1 MFKNVLVSMKTNEK
15 SQLGQINAKS
25 SSLMVKIQHLLDQKH
40 NNIVENEFDKVAP
53 KQHSEQEVAGYR
65 PENKS
70 NI

>member
-25 SSLMVKIQHLLDQKH
+25 SSFVIKIKQLLDQ
-40 NNIVENEFDKVAP
+40 NYIIILENELDKVAP
-53 KQHSEQEVAGYR
+53 KWHSEQEVAGCR
-65 PENKS
+65 HENKS

>member
-25 SSLMVKIQHLLDQKH
+25 SSFVIKIQHLLDQKN
-40 NNIVENEFDKVAP
+40 NNILENELDKVAP
-53 KQHSEQEVAGYR
+53 KWHSEQEVAGCTH
-65 PENKS
+65 ENKS